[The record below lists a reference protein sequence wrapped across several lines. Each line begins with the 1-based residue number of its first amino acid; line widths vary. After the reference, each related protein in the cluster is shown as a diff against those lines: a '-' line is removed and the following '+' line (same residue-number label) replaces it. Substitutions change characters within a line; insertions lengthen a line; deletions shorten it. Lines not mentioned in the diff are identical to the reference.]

1 MSYPSSTR
9 IGGSAFNHQQSGDS
23 EAEYDRLRD
32 LARKEHGKR
41 QHASAES
48 QKAYA
53 RGDGGAA
60 HDLSQE
66 AKTHGQKADDYNRQ
80 ASEYIFRENN
90 AVGRVDGDT
99 IDLHGQFVEEAEEIL
114 EQRIK
119 YAKSTGQNHLHVIVG
134 KGNHS
139 VNHVQ
144 KIKPRV
150 EQICQEQGLQYHTEH
165 NEGRIYI
172 NLTGGAAVPPAGY
185 GQPQQYDQSH
195 HGKPQY
201 QTAYPLSNQGQHGQQ
216 GYPSQQQS
224 YQQNHQQQQQG
235 TQQMDYE
242 EEIKK
247 NLPKV
252 IRFLKKN
259 CSAIV
264 MGDSEI
270 PCHPHTHSDRGH
282 RRISQETTFSA
293 NAARPDA
300 ASNQGSVR
308 RQQSPHRTSIGGSIN
323 SSEYSGVSG
332 HVERATISLSRSI
345 ETTSAPEKTTRVTKV
360 YRGLSRIATKSSTN
374 LADLSS
380 ATKEKFKDFKLTKS
394 KSTFNLPGLL
404 HPSAQDGNAPPLPP
418 LPSNIASPSDRRV
431 VSASPAESANAT
443 PTSVETPALKSPSR
457 WTKARHSLG
466 KRVSM
471 WPEDVSLD
479 KPRQGQSRPP
489 GRLVTNALGS
499 PVASRKRSSLSHTPS
514 SLHITEPVVS
524 TTSSHNKS
532 SLLYTHT
539 MAASSHSDEAGH
551 NFKPIII
558 DALGTPRSPHTFEPL
573 GPAASPSQKSPYN
586 FKPVTI
592 AESLWPRSPRDLT
605 RMFND
610 DVPSHKAGR
619 DHMSTVVA
627 PSPSITSP
635 QNFGRNVWSGSPAQT
650 GRPLTRLASL
660 PAVVPSSPSGRRPEA
675 LLIGPERVYP
685 TGSPAQTGR
694 TLTRI
699 ASSPAVTGP
708 ERAGGVPERSMT
720 KAEWV
725 AALNPRAKPFDP
737 RSGAIDQRTV
747 PPAVEVVMPNGLS
760 GDNPFPRPYGGGWR
774 NDPYHLYDR
783 VPPSALLIDPY
794 APSGLSKQT
803 KKKKSSR
810 NYYGGRSAAQRES
823 TRYVHSMISGGMQEA
838 YEMADF
844 STPELATPTTPVDTD
859 PRCIVGTAVTS
870 LQSVRKDLKVR
881 SIKARDPGGNTYLYE
896 QSYVPRFTK
905 HSLRPSKRTVSI
917 RNFFSRRLYGRSGDG
932 SNLLM
937 PHVPYPPEIVIPG
950 VDDVKS
956 PEKIKSGK
964 KSKKQLSDEVEDK
977 DDRTKRVIAHLDKQ
991 TKKAEKARKEAV
1003 KGKKKA
1009 VDKTPTKADPNYNHE
1024 SAGLGIYMPPSPLTG
1039 LGPSIPPGFKQHAPA
1054 ACNRIKQREKTERI
1068 QRAEDA
1074 KKKREEDE
1082 NNQRVRDW
1090 SIKLGADK
1098 KQAREEQKKLDRE
1111 NKKEEQ
1117 LATAKQKV
1125 AECTPPTGLQS
1136 YREER
1141 PGVSKEEDDDD
1152 LYSVSPPRIR
1162 TPKRYR
1168 DYQFE
1173 EAEQLVTPKSPQQ
1186 MQYEADRAAGLITPK
1201 TPRTPTMPFV
1211 KEEHSDEDEDHV
1223 ADLPHSIKG
1232 YL

>member
-114 EQRIK
+114 EQRINV
-119 YAKSTGQNHLHVIVG
+119 SNVECSIVG

-150 EQICQEQGLQYHTEH
+150 EQICQEQGLQYHTEQ

-201 QTAYPLSNQGQHGQQ
+201 QTAYPLSNQGQHSQQ
-216 GYPSQQQS
+216 GYPSQQQG

-259 CSAIV
+259 CSAMV

-270 PCHPHTHSDRGH
+270 PRRPHTLSDRGH
-282 RRISQETTFSA
+282 RRIGQETTFSA
-293 NAARPDA
+293 NVARPDA
-300 ASNQGSVR
+300 ASHQGPVR
-308 RQQSPHRTSIGGSIN
+308 TQQSPHRTSIGGSIN
-323 SSEYSGVSG
+323 SSEYSGVSR

-404 HPSAQDGNAPPLPP
+404 PSSAPDGNTPPLPP
-418 LPSNIASPSDRRV
+418 LPSNIAPPSDRRV
-431 VSASPAESANAT
+431 VSASPAESASAI
-443 PTSVETPALKSPSR
+443 PTSVEPPAPKSPSR
-457 WTKARHSLG
+457 WTKARRSLG

-471 WPEDVSLD
+471 WPEAVSLD
-479 KPRQGQSRPP
+479 KPRQGPSRPP

-499 PVASRKRSSLSHTPS
+499 PVAPRKRSSLSHTLS
-514 SLHITEPVVS
+514 SPHITEPVVS
-524 TTSSHNKS
+524 TTSSYTQY
-532 SLLYTHT
+532 SLLYTLT
-539 MAASSHSDEAGH
+539 MAASSHPDEAGH

-558 DALGTPRSPHTFEPL
+558 DASGTPRSPHTFEPL
-573 GPAASPSQKSPYN
+573 GRANSPSQKSPYN
-586 FKPVTI
+586 FKPVTV

-605 RMFND
+605 RMLND
-610 DVPSHKAGR
+610 DVPSHKAAR
-619 DHMSTVVA
+619 DHMSAVVA
-627 PSPSITSP
+627 SSPSITSP
-635 QNFGRNVWSGSPAQT
+635 QDFGRNMWSGSPART

-660 PAVVPSSPSGRRPEA
+660 PAVVPSSPSGRRHEA
-675 LLIGPERVYP
+675 LLIGPERIFS

-699 ASSPAVTGP
+699 ASWPAVTGP

-725 AALNPRAKPFDP
+725 AALNPYAKPFDP
-737 RSGAIDQRTV
+737 RSGPIDQRTV
-747 PPAVEVVMPNGLS
+747 PPTVEVAMPNGLN

-783 VPPSALLIDPY
+783 VPPSVLLIDPY
-794 APSGLSKQT
+794 APSDLSKQP

-823 TRYVHSMISGGMQEA
+823 TRYVHSMISGATQEV
-838 YEMADF
+838 YEMTEF
-844 STPELATPTTPVDTD
+844 STPDFATPTVPADTD
-859 PRCIVGTAVTS
+859 TRRIVGTAVTS

-881 SIKARDPGGNTYLYE
+881 NVKARDPGGNTYLYE

-905 HSLRPSKRTVSI
+905 HSLRPSKRTVSV
-917 RNFFSRRLYGRSGDG
+917 RNFFSRRLYGRPGDG

-964 KSKKQLSDEVEDK
+964 KSKEHLSDEGEDK

-991 TKKAEKARKEAV
+991 TKKAEKARKEVA

-1024 SAGLGIYMPPSPLTG
+1024 SAGLGIYMPPSSLTG

-1054 ACNRIKQREKTERI
+1054 ACDRIKQREKTERI
-1068 QRAEDA
+1068 QRADDA

-1098 KQAREEQKKLDRE
+1098 KQAREEQKKVDRE
-1111 NKKEEQ
+1111 NRKEEQ
-1117 LATAKQKV
+1117 LATAKQKT
-1125 AECTPPTGLQS
+1125 AEFTPPTGLQS
-1136 YREER
+1136 CGNER
-1141 PGVSKEEDDDD
+1141 SEVSKEEDDDD

-1201 TPRTPTMPFV
+1201 TPRTPTMPCV
-1211 KEEHSDEDEDHV
+1211 KEEHGDEDEDHA